1 MSHSNIISKYA
12 KRTVFKNRGRTIL
25 TLVGIIV
32 ATAMFSVVMSARQS
46 AMDILKNMADDDYGT
61 WHVQAYSMTSKDYN
75 QLLKDDRI
83 MASAYVQEIG
93 YEQSPDISG
102 ADNERRG
109 YQPIYSTYDYFVG
122 AMSPNFTKMCKLKI
136 LKGELPQNDKE
147 IIIPLEMYASD
158 RYTYELGSVLSINAC
173 ARYFEG
179 RKVNDL
185 TSIKVDDLTGV
196 TESLYE
202 IETKEYTIVGVY
214 VLPEYVRWSG
224 IGFYSLLTITNDTM
238 PGNAVN
244 AYFELKDP
252 TQYVAFSEEKF
263 EDENSYLYNKD
274 YIRMMNS
281 ADDTKTIF
289 QINSVGI
296 TALAIIVLLAI
307 MLIYNSFS
315 TSSMERIRAIG
326 LLKSVGATRRQIRQ
340 LMMCEAFYYIVIG
353 IPLGVLF
360 GNVGSMVLFNRLRT
374 MATQAGAYMLTQRI
388 DLNYRLSIE
397 NTIGPALLALITILV
412 AIFIP
417 MIRVSRI
424 SPIEAVRINNV
435 NTIKPLRKKSRGIMV
450 RLLGFTGALSF
461 KNFFRYRKRY
471 RATVLSIMV
480 SILLILFTNSVIT
493 DMKIQWKPQS
503 DADTNR
509 ITYTNYCGFSSFGK
523 EDQNLFYSL
532 SEIESVYDSRMI
544 LQTKCYVLC
553 DLFYTTDAFHS
564 DYTSYDDPKER
575 KEHEHETRG
584 VDVTAVFVDDSNF
597 RKLCNQCGVNA
608 DDYVSYGS
616 KLCLTNNTDI
626 LPAEEHGNSPKA
638 VDMFKEDAFP
648 VELELIFYR
657 SSERDSSTRVFPIRL
672 TKVVEDLVPLPYEN
686 TNVVIYMPMS
696 RLLEYYHEDV
706 IVAYE
711 LFEFY
716 STEPD
721 QVLPSMRTIL
731 QENYFQSTRLID
743 EGATYRMLN
752 ALTNM
757 TQIVLYGYVL
767 LLSLM
772 CMLNV
777 VMTVIT
783 NILFRRKE
791 YILLTSVGMSRKTL
805 FRMVIT
811 ESVVYFMESL
821 FMLLFIVTISL
832 VPLKFIGKITFT
844 MFDPWFCLVTILLH
858 LILIMGTTAF
868 SLKHVMKY
876 EVIEGLRKEFY

>member
-1 MSHSNIISKYA
+1 MSQPNIISKYA

-46 AMDILKNMADDDYGT
+46 AIDILQNLADDDYGT

-75 QLLKDDRI
+75 HLLKDNRI
-83 MASAYVQEIG
+83 KASAYVQEIG
-93 YEQSPDISG
+93 YEQDIINSDE
-102 ADNERRG
+102 AVFRRG
-109 YQPIYSTYDYFVG
+109 YQPIYNTYDFFVG
-122 AMSPNFTKMCKLKI
+122 AMSPNFSRMCKLKI

-158 RYTYELGSVLSINAC
+158 RFTYEMGNTLSINAC

-185 TSIKVDDLTGV
+185 TEIHIDNHTGAY
-196 TESLYE
+196 ESLYE
-202 IETKEYTIVGVY
+202 IEKKEYTIVGVY
-214 VLPEYVRWSG
+214 VMPEYVKWSG
-224 IGFYSLLTITNDTM
+224 IGFYTLLTVTQDTM

-252 TQYVAFSEEKF
+252 TQYIAFSEENF
-263 EDENSYLYNKD
+263 ESTSSYLYNKD
-274 YIRMMNS
+274 YIRMVNS

-289 QINSVGI
+289 RINTVGV

-353 IPLGVLF
+353 IPVGVLF
-360 GNVGSMVLFNRLRT
+360 GNLGSLVLFDRLQS
-374 MATQAGAYMLTQRI
+374 MASQAGTYMLTQRI
-388 DLNYRLSIE
+388 DLNYRLSID
-397 NTIGPALLALITILV
+397 NTIGPALLALITIMV

-417 MIRVSRI
+417 TIRVSRI
-424 SPIEAVRINNV
+424 SPIEAVRVNNV

-450 RLLGFTGALSF
+450 RLLGFTGALSL

-480 SILLILFTNSVIT
+480 SILLILFTNSVII
-493 DMKIQWKPQS
+493 DMKGQWKPQS
-503 DADTNR
+503 ETNTDR

-523 EDQNLFYSL
+523 EDQNLFYSM
-532 SEIESVYDSRMI
+532 SEVDSVYDSRMI
-544 LQTKCYVLC
+544 VQANCYVLC
-553 DLFYTTDAFHS
+553 DLYDTTKEFSA
-564 DYTSYDDPKER
+564 DYTSYDDPKDR
-575 KEHEHETRG
+575 KQHEHEIRG
-584 VDVTAVFVDDSNF
+584 VNVTAVFVDDSNF
-597 RKLCNQCGVNA
+597 RKLCNQCGVKA

-626 LPAEEHGNSPKA
+626 LPALDMEDSPIAIK
-638 VDMFKEDAFP
+638 MFKEEVFP
-648 VELELIFYR
+648 IDLELIFYR
-657 SSERDSSTRVFPIRL
+657 SSYQDTSTRVFPIQL
-672 TKVVEDLVPLPYEN
+672 TKVVDDLVPLPYEN
-686 TNVVIYMPMS
+686 DNVIIYMPIS
-696 RLLEYYHEDV
+696 RLLEYYHEDI

-716 STEPD
+716 STDPD
-721 QVLPSMRTIL
+721 QALPPMLTIL
-731 QENYFQSTRLID
+731 QENFFQTTRLVD
-743 EGATYRMLN
+743 EGASYRMLN

-757 TQIVLYGYVL
+757 TQIVLYGYVM

-777 VMTVIT
+777 IMTVIT

-805 FRMVIT
+805 FRMVIS

-821 FMLLFIVTISL
+821 FMMGFIVAISVISL
-832 VPLKFIGKITFT
+832 MILGISGFAKI
-844 MFDPWFCLVTILLH
+844 DIWFCLVTILLH
-858 LILIMGTTAF
+858 LLLIMGTTAF

-876 EVIEGLRKEFY
+876 DVIEGLRKEFY